1 MNDPR
6 RASLAASPSPDLMLA
21 GPTGIGKTALAVALA
36 ERHGLE
42 IVSADSMQ
50 VYRGMEIGTAQPTPD
65 ERKRARF
72 HVCGQVD
79 PFDPF
84 DARRFL
90 DLCDAARADILAR
103 GRRPLYVGGTG
114 LYLRALRWGLSR
126 DAVHAPAIRHR
137 LEEEARRFGP
147 AALHARLAQVDPVA
161 AARIAAADANR
172 VARALEV
179 FEATGR
185 PISQLQGEWLDP
197 TPRFPHVLA
206 ILEMDS
212 TALERR
218 IAARVDAML
227 RQGWIEETQALLAR
241 GVPRARHCLKALG
254 YRSIIDYLD
263 GRLDLGQL
271 RGQVILKTRQFAKR
285 QRTWFRRERPATL
298 VPIDA
303 ECPHEAL
310 AALEKLLELHS
321 EPSL

>member
-1 MNDPR
+1 
-6 RASLAASPSPDLMLA
+6 MLA

-36 ERHGLE
+36 ETRGLE
-42 IVSADSMQ
+42 IISADSMQ

-65 ERKRARF
+65 ERARARF

-79 PFDPF
+79 PIEPF

-90 DLCDAARADILAR
+90 DLCDAARRDILAR

-114 LYLRALRWGLSR
+114 LYLRALRWGLSH
-126 DAVHAPAIRHR
+126 DAIHAAAIRRR
-137 LEEEARRFGP
+137 LEEEARQSGP
-147 AALHARLAQVDPVA
+147 AALHARLAQVDPVT
-161 AARIAAADANR
+161 AARVAPADAIR
-172 VARALEV
+172 VVRALEV

-185 PISQLQGEWLDP
+185 PISQLQSEWRNP

-212 TALERR
+212 AALERR
-218 IAARVDAML
+218 IAARVDVML
-227 RQGWIEETQALLAR
+227 RQGWIEETRTLLAR
-241 GVPRARHCLKALG
+241 GVPRERHCFKALG

-263 GRLDLGQL
+263 GRLDAGQL

-298 VPIDA
+298 VPIDS
-303 ECPHEAL
+303 ERPQDAL
-310 AALEKLLELHS
+310 AALEKLLELPS
-321 EPSL
+321 EPSI